1 MFEKEQIQDFLT
13 ELTESI
19 EFEEGSLNLD
29 TKIDSIEWDSL
40 AVISCIALADEKFN
54 VMLSGDELAKITT
67 IGDIFQLISKKK

>member
-19 EFEEGSLNLD
+19 EFQDGSLNLD
-29 TKIDSIEWDSL
+29 TKIESIDWDSL

>member
-19 EFEEGSLNLD
+19 EFQDGSLNLD
-29 TKIDSIEWDSL
+29 TKIDSIDWDSL

>member
-19 EFEEGSLNLD
+19 EFQEGSLNLD

-54 VMLSGDELAKITT
+54 VMLSGDELAKIST
-67 IGDIFQLISKKK
+67 IGDIFQLISKKQ

>member
-19 EFEEGSLNLD
+19 EFQEGSLNLD
-29 TKIDSIEWDSL
+29 TKIESIEWDSL

-54 VMLSGDELAKITT
+54 VMLSGDELAKIST
-67 IGDIFQLISKKK
+67 IGDIFQLISKKQ

>member
-19 EFEEGSLNLD
+19 ELPDGTLNLD
-29 TKIDSIEWDSL
+29 TKIENIEWDSL

-54 VMLSGDELAKITT
+54 IMLSGDELAKIIT
-67 IGDIFQLISKKK
+67 IGDIFQLISKKQ

>member
-19 EFEEGSLNLD
+19 EFQEGSLNLD
-29 TKIDSIEWDSL
+29 TKIDSIDWDSL

-54 VMLSGDELAKITT
+54 VMLSGDELAKIST
-67 IGDIFQLISKKK
+67 IGDIFQLISKKQ